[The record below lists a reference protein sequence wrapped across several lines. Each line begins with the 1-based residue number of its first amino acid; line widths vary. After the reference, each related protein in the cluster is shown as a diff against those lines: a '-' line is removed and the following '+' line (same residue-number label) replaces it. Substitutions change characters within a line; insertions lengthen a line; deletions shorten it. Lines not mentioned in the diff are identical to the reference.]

1 MLLHHILVTTKK
13 RKRPALMSICSSD
26 SPPLCVLLMLINIIP
41 KITNIDLKMKKFD
54 SYWSAVKFFQESNEI
69 LCMHSV
75 RTNM

>member
-1 MLLHHILVTTKK
+1 
-13 RKRPALMSICSSD
+13 
-26 SPPLCVLLMLINIIP
+26 MLINIIP